1 MSLAI
6 LLGWLRRVPAWVWV
20 ALLCVAGLW
29 FFGRYQKEQGREE
42 VRADWK
48 ASIEKGKKEIE
59 RIKAESERVTV
70 KVETKYVARIKEV
83 CVKGETIV
91 QRIPVYISRDL
102 PELPGSFRVWHDAAA
117 QNVIPEASAD
127 LDAASVAPVDV
138 AATVA
143 ANYATCHATAEQLTG
158 LQEWVR
164 EQQRINP

>member
-1 MSLAI
+1 MTLAAI
-6 LLGWLRRVPAWVWV
+6 GALFKRIPAWVWV

-42 VRADWK
+42 VRAEWQ
-48 ASIEKGKKEIE
+48 ASIQKGKKEIE

-70 KVETKYVARIKEV
+70 KVETKYVDRIKEV
-83 CVKGETIV
+83 RVKGDTIV
-91 QRIPVYISRDL
+91 QKIPVYISRDL

-117 QNVIPEASAD
+117 QNIIPEASAD
-127 LDAASVAPVDV
+127 LDAAPVAPVDV

-143 ANYATCHATAEQLTG
+143 ANYATCHATSEQLTG

>member
-1 MSLAI
+1 VTFAAI
-6 LLGWLRRVPAWVWV
+6 GALFKRAPGWVWV
-20 ALLCVAGLW
+20 ALLCLAGLW
-29 FFGRYQKEQGREE
+29 FFGRYQKERGREE
-42 VRADWK
+42 VRAEWQ

-59 RIKAESERVTV
+59 RIKAKSERVTV
-70 KVETKYVARIKEV
+70 KVETKYVDRIKEIR
-83 CVKGETIV
+83 VKGDTIV

-117 QNVIPEASAD
+117 QNVIPEVSAD
-127 LDAASVAPVDV
+127 LNAAAVAPVDV

-143 ANYATCHATAEQLTG
+143 ANYATCHANAEQLTG